1 MSLQSINEG
10 YYSLGAQDKPPVP
23 TFLLWEN
30 SLARTG
36 FEQILSDTCFRV
48 QDNAINDGLILSRF
62 RDAKAIL
69 FIVGPTRSSGEMAH
83 LIRGL
88 KVHCAA
94 ARIVILANGFDLDL
108 IMLAHEA
115 RAAGLL
121 QTTTAPDALIKSLEL
136 IVLGESVFPGAAVLS
151 VIENARNDP
160 APPHVYGATRAT
172 KDAPLSK
179 AGGLSKREREILR
192 LLTEG
197 DANKMIA
204 RKLNVSEA
212 TVKVHIK
219 AILRKIGAQN
229 RTQAAMWA
237 ITHP

>member
-10 YYSLGAQDKPPVP
+10 YYSLGAQDKPSVP

-36 FEQILSDTCFRV
+36 FKHILSDTCFRV
-48 QDNAINDGLILSRF
+48 QDSAINDGLTLSPF
-62 RDAKAIL
+62 PDAKAIL
-69 FIVGPTRSSGEMAH
+69 FIVGPTHSPGEMAD

-94 ARIVILANGFDLDL
+94 ARIVVLASSFDLDL

-115 RAAGLL
+115 GAAGLL
-121 QTTTAPDALIKSLEL
+121 QTTTAPDVLIKSLEL
-136 IVLGESVFPGAAVLS
+136 VALGESVFPGAAILS

-160 APPHVYGATRAT
+160 APPNVQGATGVT
-172 KDAPLSK
+172 MDASLVE
-179 AGGLSKREREILR
+179 GRGLSKREQEILR

-219 AILRKIGAQN
+219 AMFTSRLF
-229 RTQAAMWA
+229 
-237 ITHP
+237 